1 MDMKRI
7 TYTGTK
13 PYNDK
18 RHGSFSVWAP
28 GDTKMV
34 SESAARKLL
43 KFCEFKPANEA
54 QKVAQAVAVQ
64 AAAPIDPYEAAAL
77 ANQQPAKTEGTA
89 DATAT
94 TSATTN
100 TEADSA
106 AADAAAAAQAQE
118 AAMTAKLQEEQE
130 KAKQLED
137 MKEAM
142 LLQVSNWDKEQLKA
156 YAAKYDV
163 NLNKSRALQ
172 SLRDEVAG
180 LIEVHGVM

>member
-43 KFCEFKPANEA
+43 KFCEFQPANEA

-77 ANQQPAKTEGTA
+77 AQQKPAESDGTA
-89 DATAT
+89 DTAT
-94 TSATTN
+94 TSATNN
-100 TEADSA
+100 TEADA
-106 AADAAAAAQAQE
+106 ATDAAAAQAQE
-118 AAMTAKLQEEQE
+118 AAMTAKLQEEQA
-130 KAKQLED
+130 KAKQQED

-163 NLNKSRALQ
+163 NLNKTRALQ
-172 SLRDEVAG
+172 SLRDEVSG

>member
-43 KFCEFKPANEA
+43 KFCEFQPANEA
-54 QKVAQAVAVQ
+54 QKVAQLVAAQ

-77 ANQQPAKTEGTA
+77 AQQKPAESDGTA
-89 DATAT
+89 DTAT

-130 KAKQLED
+130 KAKQLDD

-163 NLNKSRALQ
+163 NLNKTRALQ
-172 SLRDEVAG
+172 SLRDEVSG